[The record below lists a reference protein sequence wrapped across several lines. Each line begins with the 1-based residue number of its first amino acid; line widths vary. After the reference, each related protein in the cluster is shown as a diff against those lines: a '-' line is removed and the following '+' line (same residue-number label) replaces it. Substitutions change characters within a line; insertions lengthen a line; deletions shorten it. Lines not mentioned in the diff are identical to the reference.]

1 MDFGMPALIELPAL
15 EDCAKLCREL
25 GLQFVELNMNL
36 PQYQTDRIDRDRL
49 RKICEEYGIYF
60 TLHLDE
66 NLNPTDLT
74 PMSPRHT
81 FGRRRMPLLLQ
92 SGWISRC

>member
-36 PQYQTDRIDRDRL
+36 PQYQTDRIDRD
-49 RKICEEYGIYF
+49 
-60 TLHLDE
+60 
-66 NLNPTDLT
+66 
-74 PMSPRHT
+74 
-81 FGRRRMPLLLQ
+81 
-92 SGWISRC
+92 